1 MKQNNSSK
9 KGVLKRK
16 VRSKS
21 KEKTAVED
29 DRQTLGTDNASKE
42 ADVHVD
48 PIGIDHEY
56 AVLKKKR
63 VRRTLESPQPEE
75 EALSIEETEED
86 KADLLL
92 SQVFLKK
99 EKCRTPQLTATIIE
113 MRRAVKRHQLY
124 MKHFFG
130 VNHRSLPYIR
140 EKIKKVVKG
149 TYCYFI
155 LIRKT

>member
-1 MKQNNSSK
+1 
-9 KGVLKRK
+9 
-16 VRSKS
+16 
-21 KEKTAVED
+21 
-29 DRQTLGTDNASKE
+29 LGTENASNE

-48 PIGIDHEY
+48 PAGIDHEY
-56 AVLKKKR
+56 AVLKKQ
-63 VRRTLESPQPEE
+63 RTRKTLGSPKPDE

-99 EKCRTPQLTATIIE
+99 EKCRTPQLNASIIE

-130 VNHRSLPYIR
+130 INRRCLPYIR

-149 TYCYFI
+149 T
-155 LIRKT
+155 